1 VVLRQ
6 VLDQISKRQ
15 LRMRKR
21 SKYRPKPVLSNP
33 LGYVLESISPVASHT
48 AFMLD
53 LKIKNHGAMNS
64 LTKGNATRND
74 IDTLIAM
81 VNVTEAFARLGFGKD
96 YSDVV
101 RDGLQAL
108 RDLGKRGVV
117 SGSFILK
124 SSEMNALNSAME
136 LHDAQMDVV
145 TLKDMDAA
153 IALVREE
160 YRLRKMT
167 PIVEKL

>member
-1 VVLRQ
+1 
-6 VLDQISKRQ
+6 
-15 LRMRKR
+15 MRKR
-21 SKYRPKPVLSNP
+21 SKYRPKHVLLNP
-33 LGYVLESISPVASHT
+33 MGFVLESISPVASHT

-53 LKIKNHGAMNS
+53 LKIRNHGALET
-64 LTKGNATRND
+64 LTKGKAKHTD
-74 IDTLIAM
+74 IDVLIAM
-81 VNVTEAFARLGFGKD
+81 VNMTEAFARLGFGKD

-101 RDGLQAL
+101 REGLQAL
-108 RDLGKRGVV
+108 RDLGKRGAA

-124 SSEMNALNSAME
+124 AHEMNALNTAME

-153 IALVREE
+153 IGIVQEE

-167 PIVEKL
+167 PILENQK

>member
-1 VVLRQ
+1 
-6 VLDQISKRQ
+6 
-15 LRMRKR
+15 MRKK
-21 SKYRPKPVLSNP
+21 SKYKPKRVLLNP
-33 LGYVLESISPVASHT
+33 MGFVLESISPVRSHT

-53 LKIKNHGAMNS
+53 LKIKNHNAMDL
-64 LTKGNATRND
+64 LTKGRAARSD

-81 VNVTEAFARLGFGKD
+81 VNMAEAFARLGFGSD

-108 RDLGKRGVV
+108 RDVGKRGVT
-117 SGSFILK
+117 SGSFVLK
-124 SSEMNALNSAME
+124 AHEMNALNTAME
-136 LHDAQMDVV
+136 LHDAQMEVV

-160 YRLRKMT
+160 YRLKKMT
-167 PIVEKL
+167 PILEKT

>member
-1 VVLRQ
+1 
-6 VLDQISKRQ
+6 
-15 LRMRKR
+15 MRKR
-21 SKYRPKPVLSNP
+21 SKYRPKHVLLNPV
-33 LGYVLESISPVASHT
+33 GFVLENISPVASH
-48 AFMLD
+48 ASFMVD
-53 LKIKNHGAMNS
+53 LKIKNHGAMDS
-64 LTKGNATRND
+64 LTKGVAKHAD
-74 IDTLIAM
+74 IDTLISM
-81 VNVTEAFARLGFGKD
+81 VNMTEAFARLGFGKD

-108 RDLGKRGVV
+108 RDVGKRGAA
-117 SGSFILK
+117 SGSFVLK
-124 SSEMNALNSAME
+124 AHEMNALNSVME

-167 PIVEKL
+167 PIVEKNT